1 LRLTFGDMPDS
12 RRRKVLG
19 LNAAA
24 LYNFDLER
32 LAPRA
37 AKVGPTPAQVE
48 TPLPPEEIP
57 RDATCYLFRDALQAA
72 S

>member
-1 LRLTFGDMPDS
+1 MSDA

-24 LYNFDLER
+24 LYNFDVDR
-32 LAPRA
+32 LKSRA
-37 AKVGPTPAQVE
+37 VQIGPTPAQLE
-48 TPLPPEEIP
+48 TPLPREEIP
-57 RDATCYLFRDALQAA
+57 RDSACYLFRDALQEA

>member
-1 LRLTFGDMPDS
+1 LTFGDMPDS

-24 LYNFDLER
+24 LYNFDVEKLKV
-32 LAPRA
+32 RA
-37 AKVGPTPAQVE
+37 AKVGPTPEQVE
-48 TPLPPEEIP
+48 TPLPREKIP
-57 RDATCYLFRDALQAA
+57 RDSACYLFRDALKAA